1 VSLARSL
8 DRLVANHHAAAVNAT
23 DPMLSSATARSSSF
37 YDHSGA
43 WNDNDF
49 SAVRTASA
57 FGSAMKASTAAPL
70 YLDDHAVRT
79 LAGGKRRS
87 LRGTCRYP
95 KNESKCDKSVHSFS
109 PCISVAT
116 QDHGPGDLTP

>member
-1 VSLARSL
+1 VSLARPL

-23 DPMLSSATARSSSF
+23 DPMPSSATARSSSF

-49 SAVRTASA
+49 PAVRAASA
-57 FGSAMKASTAAPL
+57 FGSAMKASTAATL

-87 LRGTCRYP
+87 LRDTSR
-95 KNESKCDKSVHSFS
+95 
-109 PCISVAT
+109 
-116 QDHGPGDLTP
+116 